1 MLRITTE
8 ENGTLTKFRLEGR
21 LKGAWVTEL
30 EHCWRYARSTR
41 PETEYAVELS
51 DVDFVDESGSALLR
65 SMVAQGATLLTNGNF
80 FVACLVEEILHGRAA
95 QVQELSLD
103 QTRQSLAVP
112 VATDEPQG

>member
-8 ENGTLTKFRLEGR
+8 KNGTLTKFRLEGR

-30 EHCWRYARSTR
+30 EHCWTYARSTR

-51 DVDFVDESGSALLR
+51 DVDFVDESGRALLS
-65 SMVAQGATLLTNGNF
+65 SMTRQGVTLLTNGNF
-80 FVACLVEEILHGRAA
+80 FIACLVEEILHGRAA

-103 QTRQSLAVP
+103 QTRHSLAAP
-112 VATDEPQG
+112 VVTDELQG